1 MKISVS
7 CVSSGTKCIPTG
19 ITRCFRGPERQ
30 RVPGVHQLYTLFFS
44 SCLGLVIEL
53 RKMAR
58 LQVERR
64 LRLCDPEVATANSS
78 WELAVGSSSKGKP
91 TVTRAMAV
99 GTPHRQMKP
108 LSMYN

>member
-1 MKISVS
+1 M
-7 CVSSGTKCIPTG
+7 
-19 ITRCFRGPERQ
+19 
-30 RVPGVHQLYTLFFS
+30 HQLYTLFFS

-108 LSMYN
+108 LSMYNEFKVHVGGGTRFEPHQHEHA